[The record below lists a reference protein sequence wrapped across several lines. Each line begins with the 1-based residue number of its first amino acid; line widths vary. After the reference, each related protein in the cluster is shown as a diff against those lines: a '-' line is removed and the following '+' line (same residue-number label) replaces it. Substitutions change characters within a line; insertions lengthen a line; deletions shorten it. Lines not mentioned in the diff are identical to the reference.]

1 MSMIT
6 YANKETLNA
15 QPSIADKNKCT
26 ANDMNEIKSVINNK
40 VGDVT
45 NLNTT
50 NKTSIVG
57 AINEVKNDLS
67 GILLWENP
75 NPTSS
80 FSAQNITL
88 SSNNYDMLEIF
99 YYSYTD
105 RVTVNSVKVKKGQDA
120 NLMAIFQYQNHG
132 WIGNRDIRYTN
143 DTQLY
148 VDSTVSIVRNDA
160 FSRQAE
166 NTWCIPIFIIGYKL
180 GIFN

>member
-1 MSMIT
+1 MA
-6 YANKETLNA
+6 YNKTNWEA
-15 QPSIADKNKCT
+15 APSTNT
-26 ANDMNEIKSVINNK
+26 PINP
-40 VGDVT
+40 T
-45 NLNTT
+45 NLNKIEQGIYDNSLGVENIGNLSNLETT
-50 NKTSIVG
+50 AKTNLVA

-67 GILLWENP
+67 GILLWENS
-75 NPTSS
+75 NPISS

-88 SSNNYDMLEIF
+88 SSNNYDILEIF

-105 RVTVNSVKVKKGQDA
+105 RLTVNSVRVKKGQDA

-166 NTWCIPIFIIGYKL
+166 NSWCIPIFIIGYKL

>member
-6 YANKETLNA
+6 YADKETLNA

-26 ANDMNEIKSVINNK
+26 ASDMNEIKSVINNK
-40 VGDVT
+40 VGDVA

-50 NKTSIVG
+50 NKESIVE

-88 SSNNYDMLEIF
+88 SSNDYDMLEIF
-99 YYSYTD
+99 YYSYID
-105 RVTVNSVKVKKGQDA
+105 RLTVNSVRVKKGQDA
-120 NLMAIFQYQNHG
+120 NLMAIFQHQNHG

-160 FSRQAE
+160 FSRQVE
-166 NTWCIPIFIIGYKL
+166 NSWCIPIFIIGYKL

>member
-105 RVTVNSVKVKKGQDA
+105 RLTVNSVRVKKGQDA

>member
-57 AINEVKNDLS
+57 AINELKDGEINSTTEVKTNAVWTDGKPIYKKVIRSTLPSLQPS
-67 GILLWENP
+67 GGASTADGNVAHGISNLGHVISINGTLDYAGTLYWFP
-75 NPTSS
+75 V
-80 FSAQNITL
+80 L
-88 SSNNYDMLEIF
+88 SSNGKI
-99 YYSYTD
+99 T
-105 RVTVNSVKVKKGQDA
+105 T
-120 NLMAIFQYQNHG
+120 
-132 WIGNRDIRYTN
+132 IRYITSTN
-143 DTQLY
+143 IILRTS
-148 VDSTVSIVRNDA
+148 DSWQSGPPV
-160 FSRQAE
+160 E
-166 NTWCIPIFIIGYKL
+166 FIMEYTKTTD
-180 GIFN
+180 

>member
-1 MSMIT
+1 MAYNKTNWQNAPSTDTPIN
-6 YANKETLNA
+6 ANNLNKIEEGIYQNSLKADQVGDLTTL
-15 QPSIADKNKCT
+15 DT
-26 ANDMNEIKSVINNK
+26 TIKS
-40 VGDVT
+40 T
-45 NLNTT
+45 L
-50 NKTSIVG
+50 VG
-57 AINEVKNDLS
+57 AINELKNDLS
-67 GILLWENP
+67 GILLWENS
-75 NPTSS
+75 NPISS

-88 SSNNYDMLEIF
+88 SSNNYDILEIF

-105 RVTVNSVKVKKGQDA
+105 RLTVNSVRVKKGQDA

-166 NTWCIPIFIIGYKL
+166 NSWCIPIFIIGYKL